1 MLQHKVG
8 VIRRTGGHVVV
19 EDVVMAEVLG
29 VTVDVDDD
37 VIC

>member
-1 MLQHKVG
+1 MLQHKAG

-19 EDVVMAEVLG
+19 EGVVMTVVIG